1 MVVEETI
8 EMVQVILEAATAGP
22 LSSLDWRW
30 KEEKSHSENLH
41 DFISVVIVELDDLE
55 GQRSKLIEELEQLR
69 DR

>member
-8 EMVQVILEAATAGP
+8 EMVRVILEAGTAGA

-55 GQRSKLIEELEQLR
+55 GQRSILIEELERFR
-69 DR
+69 DG

>member
-8 EMVQVILEAATAGP
+8 EMVRVILEAATAGP

-41 DFISVVIVELDDLE
+41 DFISVVIVELDDLDPHLAWE
-55 GQRSKLIEELEQLR
+55 PFSSSFSS
-69 DR
+69 

>member
-8 EMVQVILEAATAGP
+8 EMVRVILEAATMGP
-22 LSSLDWRW
+22 LSSLNWRW

-41 DFISVVIVELDDLE
+41 DFISVVIVELDELE

-69 DR
+69 DG